1 MALNC
6 SFVLNGM
13 ETSILSCAGVGNFPA
28 FSGRMVG
35 RNNPTSTNVSMTG
48 ALPTGRYFIVS
59 RESGGRLGSLR
70 MAALKYYYGAGR
82 EEWFSLYRDD
92 GKINDDT
99 FIEGVKRG
107 NFRLHPIGPQA
118 LSEGCITM
126 TALADFDYLRA
137 ALLNTSM
144 IGVPGTSLRAHGI
157 MKVTV

>member
-1 MALNC
+1 
-6 SFVLNGM
+6 
-13 ETSILSCAGVGNFPA
+13 
-28 FSGRMVG
+28 
-35 RNNPTSTNVSMTG
+35 
-48 ALPTGRYFIVS
+48 
-59 RESGGRLGSLR
+59 

-126 TALADFDYLRA
+126 TALADFYYLRA